1 MTVFPFARLV
11 VAGLVI
17 INRHRYRALLRDGVR
32 NAQAVVRE
40 SDAVWLR
47 RRACHG
53 Y

>member
-1 MTVFPFARLV
+1 MTVFPFARLIA
-11 VAGLVI
+11 AGLLTMR
-17 INRHRYRALLRDGVR
+17 RHRYQELLRDGVR

-47 RRACHG
+47 RSACHG